1 MTHAQRPQAAVAI
14 GGRSGP
20 VESCRLVAPNEPLPE
35 PPDTFYA
42 RHGKRAFD
50 AVASGVLLVVTAPV
64 QAAVALM
71 VARRLGRPVL
81 FRQERPGLE
90 GRTFRMA
97 KFRTMT
103 DERDADGHPL
113 PDDLRMPPFGAF
125 LRSTSLDELPE
136 LLNVLRGDMSL
147 VGPRPLLMR
156 YLPHYSQRQARR
168 HTVRPGVT
176 GLAQVTGRNN
186 LSWDDKFEL
195 DVQYVQTLSLRFDL
209 QILARTVWNVIARK
223 DVATEGH
230 ATAPSFDGLP

>member
-1 MTHAQRPQAAVAI
+1 MTHARRLTTWAEADSSSAAPDV
-14 GGRSGP
+14 
-20 VESCRLVAPNEPLPE
+20 LPI

-50 AVASGVLLVVTAPV
+50 TVASSALLVITAPV

-81 FRQERPGLE
+81 FRQERPGLD
-90 GRTFRMA
+90 GRGFRMA

-103 DERDADGHPL
+103 DERDDQGRPL
-113 PDDLRMPPFGAF
+113 PDHVRLPPFGVF

-136 LLNVLRGDMSL
+136 LVNVLRGDMSL

-156 YLPHYSQRQARR
+156 YLPHYTPRQAQR
-168 HTVRPGVT
+168 HAVRPGIT
-176 GLAQVTGRNN
+176 GLAQVAGRNN

-195 DVQYVQTLSLRFDL
+195 DVEYVQTLSFRMDLR
-209 QILARTVWNVIARK
+209 ILARTAWNVVARK
-223 DVATEGH
+223 DIASDGH